1 MGSSGLGGRLASA
14 VSDGWSLVPEDRL
27 QLGCWV
33 EENLRVEKVK
43 QVHPSMGLGV
53 ADKVGEGGGDVGD
66 FQC

>member
-1 MGSSGLGGRLASA
+1 M
-14 VSDGWSLVPEDRL
+14 SDGWSLVPEDRL